1 MRAKEAPMENTATKI
16 LVVDDDIN
24 LVSLWSELLEYE
36 GYQVETVYSGNAAV
50 NSAESNGCD
59 LILLDIMLPDIDGIT
74 VCHKLRNNPQT
85 KHIPIVLMSASDA
98 LREKG
103 KECADATLAKPFD
116 LARLLMLI
124 DELI

>member
-1 MRAKEAPMENTATKI
+1 MENTATKI

-85 KHIPIVLMSASDA
+85 KDMPIVLMSASDA